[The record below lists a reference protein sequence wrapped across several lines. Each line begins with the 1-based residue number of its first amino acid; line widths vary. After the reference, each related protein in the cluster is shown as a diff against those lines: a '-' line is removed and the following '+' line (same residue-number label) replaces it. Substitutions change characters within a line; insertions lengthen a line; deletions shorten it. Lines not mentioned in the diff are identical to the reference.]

1 MTTIYFVSFLII
13 SVVNADIY
21 LHFPPGSNNRVNEQ
35 TANRQNAQNNNK
47 GGYNVPDAT
56 SAAYGTNASL
66 QYYLQLHSDIILNST
81 ASHYQE
87 KSSLL
92 EIVSN
97 LMVEKW
103 NNQTFYDNYFNIC
116 QPSVCTATYV
126 SQGNIVYIITTT
138 IGLIGGLT
146 KVYKFVVPIF
156 IMIIIHPVGLHKL
169 LSNYEYMNSS
179 IVAFALIGIVIINSI
194 NAARLYYDNS
204 DDESL
209 YTRLF
214 AIKRLVYKNK
224 GTTDRCTEI
233 VKGRNYLGG
242 DMVMDREGQLQSP
255 AACAALC
262 EVYLYCIYWTFDTVD
277 GRCYLK
283 DKSVQ
288 TLTKTTTYSGSC
300 TPNT

>member
-1 MTTIYFVSFLII
+1 
-13 SVVNADIY
+13 
-21 LHFPPGSNNRVNEQ
+21 
-35 TANRQNAQNNNK
+35 
-47 GGYNVPDAT
+47 
-56 SAAYGTNASL
+56 
-66 QYYLQLHSDIILNST
+66 
-81 ASHYQE
+81 
-87 KSSLL
+87 
-92 EIVSN
+92 
-97 LMVEKW
+97 
-103 NNQTFYDNYFNIC
+103 
-116 QPSVCTATYV
+116 
-126 SQGNIVYIITTT
+126 
-138 IGLIGGLT
+138 
-146 KVYKFVVPIF
+146 
-156 IMIIIHPVGLHKL
+156 
-169 LSNYEYMNSS
+169 MNSS
-179 IVAFALIGIVIINSI
+179 IVVFALIAIVIINSI

-242 DMVMDREGQLQSP
+242 DMIMDREEQVQSP

-262 EVYLYCIYWTFDTVD
+262 EVYLYCIYWTFDKVD

-288 TLTKTTTYSGSC
+288 ILTKATTYSGSC